1 MIPAAPLLRNPYGL
15 TLLLQCPKSLSA
27 PGRGAIRV
35 LTSELPEQHAKSPR
49 STPKSEKSA
58 DWERNSRGKLGRCTN
73 IA

>member
-35 LTSELPEQHAKSPR
+35 LTSELPEQHAKSPQVD
-49 STPKSEKSA
+49 SE
-58 DWERNSRGKLGRCTN
+58 ERNICRLGAELPR
-73 IA
+73 